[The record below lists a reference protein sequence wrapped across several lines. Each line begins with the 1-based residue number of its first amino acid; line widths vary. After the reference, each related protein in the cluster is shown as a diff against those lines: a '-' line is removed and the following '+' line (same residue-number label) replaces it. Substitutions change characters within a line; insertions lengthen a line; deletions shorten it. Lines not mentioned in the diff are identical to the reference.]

1 MFSEIFQLVPKFL
14 HMEGLEDFKIKLGLK
29 IKTLREAKDLTQG
42 KLGDLIEKDYQAIS
56 RLERGLVNPSVYLVL
71 QIANALE
78 VKIEDL
84 LLFD

>member
-1 MFSEIFQLVPKFL
+1 
-14 HMEGLEDFKIKLGLK
+14 MESLEDFKVKLGLK
-29 IKTLREAKDLTQG
+29 IKALREEKKLTQG

-56 RLERGLVNPSVYLVL
+56 RLERGLVNPSAYLVL

-84 LLFD
+84 YFFD

>member
-1 MFSEIFQLVPKFL
+1 
-14 HMEGLEDFKIKLGLK
+14 MEGLEDFKVKLGLK
-29 IKTLREAKDLTQG
+29 IKTLREEKDLTQG

-78 VKIEDL
+78 VNIEDL